1 MIVYTNVCGCCVGL
15 KQYQSIGMKEQF
27 EMFELVTN
35 ELKQA
40 PVVIDSEDLVTHPG
54 ISSRTCQAS
63 RLIISVH

>member
-1 MIVYTNVCGCCVGL
+1 
-15 KQYQSIGMKEQF
+15 MKEQY

-54 ISSRTCQAS
+54 ILSRTCQAS
-63 RLIISVH
+63 RLSQCTDSYQFSLTEK